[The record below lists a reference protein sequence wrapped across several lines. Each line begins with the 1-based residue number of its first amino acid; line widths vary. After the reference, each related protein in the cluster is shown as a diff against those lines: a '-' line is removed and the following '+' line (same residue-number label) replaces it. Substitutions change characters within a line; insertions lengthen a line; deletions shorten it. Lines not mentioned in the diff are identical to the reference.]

1 MSCSVHDVIRL
12 EKMGIPTVNVGTEAF
27 VDESEAQ
34 ARALGMP
41 AYDGVWL
48 PHPVAVLTD
57 ADLEELARRTVEGVV
72 RRLVRSG

>member
-1 MSCSVHDVIRL
+1 VSCSVHDVIRL

-57 ADLEELARRTVEGVV
+57 ADLEELARRTVEEVV

>member
-12 EKMGIPTVNVGTEAF
+12 EKLGLPTANVGTRAF
-27 VDESEAQ
+27 VDESDAQ

-41 AYDGVWL
+41 TYRGVWL

-57 ADLEELARRTVEGVV
+57 PEIEALARETVEAVV
-72 RRLVRSG
+72 ERLTRNE